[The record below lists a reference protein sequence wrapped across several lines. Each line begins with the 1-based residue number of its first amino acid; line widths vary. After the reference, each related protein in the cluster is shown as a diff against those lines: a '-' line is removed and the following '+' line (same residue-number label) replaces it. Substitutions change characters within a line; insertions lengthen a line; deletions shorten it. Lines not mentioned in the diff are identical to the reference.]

1 MPASKVSARV
11 LFKVAAADAIAAKH
25 GLKLDHEKA
34 TFFGV
39 TQSNYSRVV
48 TGATLVG
55 DRFIAAVLSS
65 RPDDP
70 DITFDNLF
78 EVVEV
83 SP

>member
-1 MPASKVSARV
+1 MPSGNAYEHGFWYGPCMPASKVGARV

-55 DRFIAAVLSS
+55 DKFITAVL
-65 RPDDP
+65 
-70 DITFDNLF
+70 
-78 EVVEV
+78 E
-83 SP
+83 